1 MLHPEVPSSRSAF
14 LLPEEWLTP
23 SIAGPAIAIMLAS
36 GLLKGTLGF
45 GAPLVSVPALA
56 MLVGLKPAVI
66 LVSIPVFVNNAAI
79 LLGRPPE
86 RALAARFAPI
96 LIALIPAT
104 FVGGT
109 ILANLNA
116 AVLSVAVGVIT
127 IAFAL
132 LSLLGLQPRTPPRLD
147 RPIGVAIG
155 AVAGLLNG
163 STSIPGP
170 TFAMYLSTQHLDK
183 RAFVYGI
190 TLLLV
195 VGNVAQIASY
205 LQLGLYTGGLLAA
218 SAALAPAQL
227 IGQQVGA
234 YIQDRIQSELFFRL
248 VVVAVALSGA
258 NLLVRNLSAV

>member
-1 MLHPEVPSSRSAF
+1 MPAVPEG
-14 LLPEEWLTP
+14 WLAP
-23 SIAGPAIAIMLAS
+23 SIAIPAILIMLAS

-56 MLVGLKPAVI
+56 MLVGPKAAII
-66 LVSIPVFVNNAAI
+66 LVTIPVFVNNVAI
-79 LLGRPPE
+79 LLGRPVE
-86 RALAARFAPI
+86 RGVAMRFAPV

-109 ILANLNA
+109 ILANMNA

-132 LSLLGLQPRTPPRLD
+132 LSLIGLQPTIPPRAD
-147 RPIGVAIG
+147 RPVAVAVG

-170 TFAMYLSTQHLDK
+170 TFAMYLSTLRLDK

-205 LQLGLYTGGLLAA
+205 LQLGLYTGGLLAT
-218 SAALAPAQL
+218 SAVLAPAQL

-234 YIQDRIQSELFFRL
+234 YIQDRIHSELFFRL
-248 VVVAVALSGA
+248 VVVAVAISGA
-258 NLLVRNLSAV
+258 NLLVRSLPAL